1 MLTILSVVIGI
12 NLVLLLMSIL
22 SSTVHDI
29 ISSMLSLRGRHLR
42 KTLMDMLGD
51 QAENFF
57 NHPYFKQ
64 LIYADKN
71 KNLITPYSLPD
82 WINKETFSAILQDV
96 LQASKNGENLAEKIS
111 KIENDD
117 IRNMLQFLVRESDGT
132 IGGLKTEMET
142 WFSQVMERSSSF
154 FARATKWRLFF
165 IGLVLSIILNADTIQ
180 IYQRLSTN
188 PDLREKVVSIAENF
202 AAADTIPEIAHD
214 SMLVSS
220 IKHTQNFL
228 SEQLQGLESP
238 LGLGWTDP
246 ENAKSFPDWLIK
258 ILGFLLTGIAV
269 TFGAPFW
276 FDLLKKMLAIRNTV
290 SGGSSG
296 SSDNSGGS
304 SSRRSINPPQDKDSE
319 PIGTVSE
326 DKPSKK

>member
-29 ISSMLSLRGRHLR
+29 ISSILSLRGRHLR
-42 KTLMDMLGD
+42 KTLIDMLGD
-51 QAENFF
+51 QAESFF

-71 KNLITPYSLPD
+71 NKLITPYSLPD
-82 WINKETFSAILQDV
+82 WINKETFSAILNDV
-96 LQASKNGENLAEKIS
+96 LQAAQNGENMAEKIN
-111 KIENDD
+111 KIEDPG

-132 IGGLKTEMET
+132 IGGLKAEMEN

-165 IGLVLSIILNADTIQ
+165 IGLVLAVILNADTIQ
-180 IYQRLSTN
+180 IYQRLSTD
-188 PDLREKVVSIAENF
+188 PELREKMVSVAEKI
-202 AAADTIPEIAHD
+202 AAADTIPTIARD
-214 SMLVSS
+214 SVLKITV
-220 IKHTQNFL
+220 QNTKTFL
-228 SEQLQGLESP
+228 SEQLEGLESP
-238 LGLGWTDP
+238 LGLGWNGP
-246 ENAKSFPDWLIK
+246 EHANSFPDWLIK

-290 SGGSSG
+290 GGGSSG
-296 SSDNSGGS
+296 SDSSGGGPA
-304 SSRRSINPPQDKDSE
+304 RRSINPPQDNDAE
-319 PIGTVSE
+319 PIGTVS
-326 DKPSKK
+326 DSK